1 MKKIT
6 KTLVLAAMIVPGVMQ
21 AQHGFKVGAKLGL
34 NMANVVDTYSANKSK
49 LGLHVG
55 PTLHYGF
62 GDEGRFAIGLDLLY
76 SQKGSKSD
84 RYSEDLSLKPYSLSY
99 LDVPLY
105 FRYRFG
111 FGLYLETGVDV
122 GLLMSAKYDGKSERE
137 ETITTTTYNN
147 AGDPVTVMSTN
158 KVKIKDETKGVDV
171 GYLFGLGYIHRSGFG
186 IGYRYNL
193 GLTNLNK
200 GSIFDENYAGTGIA
214 LNTVGQISAMYY
226 FKWSDGGGRGKKK
239 RGHRRR

>member
-34 NMANVVDTYSANKSK
+34 NMANVIDSDILGSKSK

-62 GDEGRFAIGLDLLY
+62 GDEGRFAIGLDMLY
-76 SQKGSKSD
+76 SQKGSKRPD
-84 RYSEDLSLKPYSLSY
+84 PYSADLSIKPYSLSY

-105 FRYRFG
+105 FRFRFG

-137 ETITTTTYNN
+137 ETSTTYNN
-147 AGDPVTVMSTN
+147 DGDPVTVTN

-171 GYLFGLGYIHRSGFG
+171 GYLFGIGYIHRSGFG

-193 GLTNLNK
+193 GLSNLNK
-200 GSIFDENYAGTGIA
+200 GSIFDEDYNGGIA

>member
-34 NMANVVDTYSANKSK
+34 NMANVVDSDVLGNKSK

-62 GDEGRFAIGLDLLY
+62 GDEGRFAIGLDVLY
-76 SQKGSKSD
+76 SQKGSKKSD
-84 RYSEDLSLKPYSLSY
+84 FMTADLKPYSLSY
-99 LDVPLY
+99 IDVPLY
-105 FRYRFG
+105 FRFRFG

-122 GLLMSAKYDGKSERE
+122 GLLMSAKYDGNSERE
-137 ETITTTTYNN
+137 ESSTTYNN
-147 AGDPVTVMSTN
+147 DGDPVTVIN

-200 GSIFDENYAGTGIA
+200 GSIFDEDYNGGIA